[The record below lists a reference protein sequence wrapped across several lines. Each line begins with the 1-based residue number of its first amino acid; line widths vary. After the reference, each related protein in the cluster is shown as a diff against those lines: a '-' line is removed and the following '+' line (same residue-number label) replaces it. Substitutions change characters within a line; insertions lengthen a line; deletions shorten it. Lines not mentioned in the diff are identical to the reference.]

1 TPYMRKPTP
10 PDADAAPGV
19 NDRGAEDRHDPYF
32 ISLLFLPVF
41 QNGAVRVPPG
51 ALASPYS
58 TAAPRRGQN
67 RRKPGG

>member
-1 TPYMRKPTP
+1 P
-10 PDADAAPGV
+10 AARVV
-19 NDRGAEDRHDPYF
+19 NRRGAEERHDPYF

-41 QNGAVRVPPG
+41 QNGAARVPPG

-58 TAAPRRGQN
+58 TAAPRRGRN